1 MSMAQVPAAESAP
14 DADVPG
20 PGDVLM
26 ILPTARVAAIE
37 ERAVVVCL
45 PGETGG
51 LRLKRGVYD
60 LYRAFHLPRRVGE
73 VLPADAGRRAKV
85 LDVVRLLAAKGFL
98 VPPLVGIPV
107 LSGQPAPPA
116 EPDWVSVL
124 A

>member
-1 MSMAQVPAAESAP
+1 MSAEAEGVAAPPPPVGE
-14 DADVPG
+14 DDELMVLPG
-20 PGDVLM
+20 AL
-26 ILPTARVAAIE
+26 VAAIE

-60 LYRAFHLPRRVGE
+60 IYRAFHLPRRVAE
-73 VLPADAGRRAKV
+73 VLPADPARRAKV

-98 VPPLVGIPV
+98 VPPEVGIAP
-107 LSGQPAPPA
+107 LSGEPAPQA
-116 EPDWVSVL
+116 EPDWLSVL